1 MLEEQIQEMV
11 DRETRA
17 WDAQTLVS
25 IFRPD
30 MLWPWLP
37 TSQTHDPVEWV
48 FSQGRFDRKR
58 GKEGWQERT
67 YNPSR
72 GVCRAGAPGPEI
84 ARAIRGLKS

>member
-58 GKEGWQERT
+58 GKEGWQELTTLRAEFAKLARQVQKL
-67 YNPSR
+67 R
-72 GVCRAGAPGPEI
+72 GQ
-84 ARAIRGLKS
+84 